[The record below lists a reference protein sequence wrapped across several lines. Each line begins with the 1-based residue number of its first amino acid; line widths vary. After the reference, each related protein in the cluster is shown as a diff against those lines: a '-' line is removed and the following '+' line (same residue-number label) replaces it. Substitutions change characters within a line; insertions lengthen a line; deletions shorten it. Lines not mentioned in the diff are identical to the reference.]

1 LAKNIDNFA
10 KADGGMIREFLIRTA
25 ICADQFWYPGTSS
38 RWKLHLMH
46 EWSEKVRDSSGNLV
60 EPDDYNYWRNRVMNL
75 CSYEMTHQNFGLGYN
90 DLMKLD
96 VATFEEIEEAIQEHA
111 KRTKAN
117 LDALSKHTNSNSN
130 NLLEGIK

>member
-1 LAKNIDNFA
+1 
-10 KADGGMIREFLIRTA
+10 
-25 ICADQFWYPGTSS
+25 
-38 RWKLHLMH
+38 MH

-130 NLLEGIK
+130 NLLEGMK